1 MGVFLC
7 ASRHQIHV
15 RTCVIIMEGVSVDAG
30 AYQVTLERIVFTP
43 HRLQLFPE
51 PSRFSAGPCLM
62 TPDYEC
68 TPPHGAIFEY
78 LLIYGV

>member
-1 MGVFLC
+1 MTMGVFLC

-43 HRLQLFPE
+43 SRMQLFRDP
-51 PSRFSAGPCLM
+51 RC
-62 TPDYEC
+62 
-68 TPPHGAIFEY
+68 
-78 LLIYGV
+78 